1 MHFTSPFRAP
11 GLRAR
16 LAVALVFVVVM
27 STISACDTIVE
38 STKVLVVGD
47 SILNQSVDEVRAELE
62 QHGWAPVIVAYG
74 GTAIEQWITHL
85 PRLVA
90 EHDASVV
97 VLELGTNNCAED
109 VCPLIQ
115 DQINQALQ
123 AVEGAEQIVWLDVQT
138 APDYPKG
145 AEDVNAALAAAEQS
159 TPNLE
164 IIDFSEEFAGHPEW
178 LDQQG
183 PHLTDAGQIAFAR
196 LIADALA
203 DFRVVGS

>member
-1 MHFTSPFRAP
+1 
-11 GLRAR
+11 
-16 LAVALVFVVVM
+16 M
-27 STISACDTIVE
+27 STISACGTSVE
-38 STKVLVVGD
+38 SSKVLVVGD

-62 QHGWAPVIVAYG
+62 QEGWAPAIVAYG

-85 PRLVA
+85 PQLVA
-90 EHDASVV
+90 DHDASVV

-123 AVEGAEQIVWLDVQT
+123 AVEGAEQVVWLNVQT

-145 AEDVNAALAAAEQS
+145 AEDVNAALAAAQQS
-159 TPNLE
+159 IPNLE
-164 IIDFSEEFAGHPEW
+164 IVDFSEEFAGHPEW

-183 PHLTDAGQIAFAR
+183 PHLTDAGQVAFAG